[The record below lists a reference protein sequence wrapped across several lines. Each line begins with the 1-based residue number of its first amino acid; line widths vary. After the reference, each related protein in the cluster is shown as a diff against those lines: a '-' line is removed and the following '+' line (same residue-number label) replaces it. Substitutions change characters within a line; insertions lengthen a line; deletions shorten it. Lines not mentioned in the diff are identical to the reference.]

1 MISCAGCSMPIRE
14 GDEVLIIQW
23 HDELPEMVIHK
34 SFFCLLR
41 LEEVGEGVGSF
52 EEEEQK

>member
-1 MISCAGCSMPIRE
+1 MPIRE

>member
-1 MISCAGCSMPIRE
+1 LINCEGCSLPIRE

-23 HDELPEMVIHK
+23 NDELPEIVVHK

-41 LEEVGEGVGSF
+41 LEEINEGVGSF
-52 EEEEQK
+52 EKEEPK